1 MPYQSNNDLPSSVRH
16 HLPEH
21 AQDIFRE
28 AFNHAF
34 EEYGH
39 DESRAFRVAWGAV
52 EKQYHRTSSG
62 KWERDTRAG

>member
-1 MPYQSNNDLPSSVRH
+1 MPYQNNQDLPSSVRD
-16 HLPEH
+16 HLPKH

-52 EKQYHRTSSG
+52 EKQYHKTASG
-62 KWERDTRAG
+62 TWESDTGKG